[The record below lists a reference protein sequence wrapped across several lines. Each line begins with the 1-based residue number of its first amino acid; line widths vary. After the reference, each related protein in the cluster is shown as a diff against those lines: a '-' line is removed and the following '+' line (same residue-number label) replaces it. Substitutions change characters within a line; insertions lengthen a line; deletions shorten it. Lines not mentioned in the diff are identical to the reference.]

1 MRSKSEVLLAVK
13 QFAKE
18 IGAPDA
24 IISDAAREQ
33 KSLELR
39 KFCREIG
46 TSLRVLEEGTPW
58 ANKAE
63 LYVGII
69 KEATRKDMKAS
80 GSPVAFWDYCVER
93 RVRINNLT
101 AKESFALRGSN
112 AHSSVHGEEG
122 DISNLCQ
129 FHWYEWCYFRE
140 KTAKYP
146 FNQEVLGRVLGPA
159 TGEGNEMAQWIL
171 KANGSVVP
179 RRSQRPLKVDEIHS
193 PIEQEKRDLFDA
205 LIAKRY
211 GQAAIK
217 SPTNSEEESP
227 AEWVEYSDDTEPA
240 RKIPEMEDVVD
251 STGKLLNQ
259 LPAYDKLLNA
269 EVALQQD
276 DKVLRG
282 TVKQRSL
289 GPDGVVAGKY
299 DDNPMLNSIIFDV
312 EFSDGTVKEY
322 AANLIAENILTQVD
336 SEGYSMTMMDGIVDH
351 RVDPSQAVPKEEKY
365 VQTKRGQKRLCV
377 TTSGWTLLVRWKDGT
392 ETWILLKDMKES
404 HPVEVAEYARASRID
419 DEAAFAWWVPF
430 TLRKRDL
437 VVSAVQKR
445 IRKLNRKFGIE
456 VPSTVE
462 EAFELDRKRGN
473 TMWRDA
479 LNKEMTNIGIG
490 FEVLPE
496 GQSAPPGWRKTS
508 GHLVWDVK
516 MDFTRKARWVLD
528 GYKSPDP
535 VGSKYAGVVS
545 RESVRIALTYAA
557 LNGLQ
562 VFSAD
567 IRNAYLQAP
576 SSQKEYIICGPE
588 FGLENVGKVAL
599 IRRALYG
606 GKSAGRDFRNH
617 LRQCMH
623 FLNFKSCPAD
633 PDVWMRPAL
642 KDDGTEYWE
651 YVLLYTDDIL
661 CISANPERTIRNDI
675 GKYFELKEESIG
687 PPDLYLGGRL
697 REVL

>member
-1 MRSKSEVLLAVK
+1 MDSEGEWLCRVAPLTSPSHVRS
-13 QFAKE
+13 
-18 IGAPDA
+18 P
-24 IISDAAREQ
+24 
-33 KSLELR
+33 
-39 KFCREIG
+39 
-46 TSLRVLEEGTPW
+46 T
-58 ANKAE
+58 
-63 LYVGII
+63 
-69 KEATRKDMKAS
+69 
-80 GSPVAFWDYCVER
+80 
-93 RVRINNLT
+93 
-101 AKESFALRGSN
+101 
-112 AHSSVHGEEG
+112 
-122 DISNLCQ
+122 
-129 FHWYEWCYFRE
+129 
-140 KTAKYP
+140 
-146 FNQEVLGRVLGPA
+146 
-159 TGEGNEMAQWIL
+159 
-171 KANGSVVP
+171 
-179 RRSQRPLKVDEIHS
+179 
-193 PIEQEKRDLFDA
+193 EQEKRDLFDA

-227 AEWVEYSDDTEPA
+227 AEWLEYSDDTEPA
-240 RKIPEMEDVVD
+240 RKIPEMEDVLD
-251 STGKLLNQ
+251 STGKLLNE
-259 LPAYDKLLNA
+259 LPANDKLLNA

-299 DDNPMLNSIIFDV
+299 DDNPMLNSIIYDV

-365 VQTKRGQKRLCV
+365 VQTKRGQKRLRV

-392 ETWILLKDMKES
+392 ETWIPLKDMKES

-437 VVSAVQKR
+437 VVAAVQKR
-445 IRKLNRKFGIE
+445 IRKLNRKCGIE

-567 IRNAYLQAP
+567 IRNAYLQAQ

-697 REVL
+697 REVLLANGAKAWAFGSKQYVEAAVQNVESYLEKQSRYKLPKKAETPMQTSYRAELDVSPELDSTLAAYYMSLIGILRWIVELGRSDICLEVSILSSHLALPREGHL